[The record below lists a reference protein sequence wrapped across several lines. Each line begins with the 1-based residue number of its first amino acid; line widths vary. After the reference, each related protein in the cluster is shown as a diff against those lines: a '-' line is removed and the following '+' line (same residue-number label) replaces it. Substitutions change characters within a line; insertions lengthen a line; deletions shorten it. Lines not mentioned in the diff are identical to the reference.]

1 MCRAKLDNMLY
12 FLYIVCMRTT
22 LNLNDELIGEAMQ
35 WTGVSTKTA
44 VVNEA
49 LRQLIGHMKR
59 LRLVEMAGK
68 MQLDVNLDVTRKRR

>member
-1 MCRAKLDNMLY
+1 
-12 FLYIVCMRTT
+12 MRTT